1 MRQSSLVRT
10 AAAAAQPALSLFL
23 GLPHSLGACW
33 LLSPWGKRQWVSIE
47 LKRSGMARIAA
58 LSTLY
63 LAALTFMIAAYG
75 FALA

>member
-33 LLSPWGKRQWVSIE
+33 SSPWGKRQGLSIE